1 MDSLVFT
8 SDSVKSTTVDET
20 VTSKL
25 PVAQLDPQQFSKD
38 VNDREIEVNVEV
50 EKVERP
56 VDLYKAI
63 FSDDSDDEVEN
74 STSNQVD
81 DPKRKIE
88 AANTT
93 LNRLMAGDFLE
104 SLGKELGLEVPP
116 DMPQSINKARTS
128 APKKE
133 SNDVNPGNIS
143 SLAVENKPS
152 STYTAVK
159 GTSVNQEAPHDKAY
173 DQESTQEVRSQN
185 NELMLDSPSGS
196 KIKVTGSSENES
208 SKIKAEKMD
217 QEGRKAKTPTGH
229 RQNWSS
235 DSSSEDERSRK
246 RSRRRR
252 HRSDSSDT
260 DISSD
265 HQYRY
270 HSRSK
275 GRKKG
280 SSREKSSS
288 SRRYSKHHKRGSR
301 DSPSRSSRHS
311 SERERSESKREKR
324 R

>member
-1 MDSLVFT
+1 M
-8 SDSVKSTTVDET
+8 
-20 VTSKL
+20 
-25 PVAQLDPQQFSKD
+25 
-38 VNDREIEVNVEV
+38 
-50 EKVERP
+50 
-56 VDLYKAI
+56 
-63 FSDDSDDEVEN
+63 
-74 STSNQVD
+74 D

-235 DSSSEDERSRK
+235 DLSSEDERSRK
-246 RSRRRR
+246 RSKRRR

-260 DISSD
+260 DSSSD
-265 HQYRY
+265 HQDHY

-301 DSPSRSSRHS
+301 DSPSRFSRHS